1 MHARLRTATLRHD
14 ADGQATLLNL
24 LLRNYLH
31 YSLYD
36 QAEKLV
42 SKSVFPEQAN
52 NNEWAR
58 YLYYTGKR
66 GSPPTTQ
73 EMAQAPRCR
82 LSRVGPCGTDGTH
95 PDRHMRDQVTAWACT
110 WDNLQI
116 TRQARDGS
124 IPKPGCLPKEGCSGH
139 GGLQHSPDP
148 LPSCTP
154 GRIKAIQLE
163 YSEARRTMTNALRK
177 APQHTAVGFKQTVS
191 HD

>member
-58 YLYYTGKR
+58 YLYYTGEQVIKLSR
-66 GSPPTTQ
+66 ASW
-73 EMAQAPRCR
+73 CR
-82 LSRVGPCGTDGTH
+82 LSKDMVHLVQKG
-95 PDRHMRDQVTAWACT
+95 HM
-110 WDNLQI
+110 
-116 TRQARDGS
+116 
-124 IPKPGCLPKEGCSGH
+124 
-139 GGLQHSPDP
+139 
-148 LPSCTP
+148 
-154 GRIKAIQLE
+154 
-163 YSEARRTMTNALRK
+163 
-177 APQHTAVGFKQTVS
+177 
-191 HD
+191 